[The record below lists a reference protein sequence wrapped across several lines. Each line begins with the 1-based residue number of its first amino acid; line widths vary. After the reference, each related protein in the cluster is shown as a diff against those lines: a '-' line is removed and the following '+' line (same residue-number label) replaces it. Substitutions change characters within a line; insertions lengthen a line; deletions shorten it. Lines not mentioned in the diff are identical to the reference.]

1 MVELASSFSLGEINS
16 LSQLEYLKWQE
27 VLSRFMMQ
35 LRKQLIHLA
44 QSFGSYPGQ
53 QVNSNCPVF
62 MRFNGAFG
70 QSLYKPINI
79 NSHNLLR
86 IYYILAV
93 VVSYFHSY

>member
-44 QSFGSYPGQ
+44 QSFGFLPWTTSKQ
-53 QVNSNCPVF
+53 QLSCV
-62 MRFNGAFG
+62 
-70 QSLYKPINI
+70 YEI
-79 NSHNLLR
+79 
-86 IYYILAV
+86 
-93 VVSYFHSY
+93 